1 MYEIDFYF
9 DSNGKSPVSDYIVA
23 LSKSHQKNDRA
34 ILKKIIHQLDL
45 LQDLGPLL
53 KEPQVKFIKGYK
65 HPLMELR
72 PQPERIFYASWNK
85 NRYILLHHYSK
96 KKNRTDPREAHIAI
110 NRLDDWL
117 QRH

>member
-1 MYEIDFYF
+1 MEKAQYPI
-9 DSNGKSPVSDYIVA
+9 
-23 LSKSHQKNDRA
+23 
-34 ILKKIIHQLDL
+34 ILWLFLKATKKWSSYSKKIIHQLDL

-96 KKNRTDPREAHIAI
+96 KKNRTDPREVHIAI

>member
-1 MYEIDFYF
+1 MKLYNKFVIF
-9 DSNGKSPVSDYIVA
+9 
-23 LSKSHQKNDRA
+23 LSIKEVDLCTKLIF
-34 ILKKIIHQLDL
+34 ILTAMEKA
-45 LQDLGPLL
+45 
-53 KEPQVKFIKGYK
+53 QVKFIKGYK

-96 KKNRTDPREAHIAI
+96 KKNRTDPREVHIAI